1 MTATNWDQEL
11 KRIEREFH
19 GMSPDP
25 VIKLDSARAAAEKHA
40 LERRRSRNTAIA
52 VWARLA
58 LVVALAAA
66 INFWPYAR
74 ACGAGLYAYMG
85 AAGIVGA
92 GAIWVAASSW
102 SARLARAHMLSMVML
117 IASLALL
124 ALEVAPR
131 VGYARVEGPAPGW
144 RCTAAPATAAVPG
157 VR

>member
-25 VIKLDSARAAAEKHA
+25 VIKLDNARAAADKHA
-40 LERRRSRNTAIA
+40 LERRKGRNAALA
-52 VWARLA
+52 VWGRLV

-66 INFWPYAR
+66 INYWPYPR
-74 ACGAGLYAYMG
+74 ACGTGLFAYMG
-85 AAGIVGA
+85 AAGILGTGA
-92 GAIWVAASSW
+92 LWAAASSW

-131 VGYARVEGPAPGW
+131 VGYARVDGPAPAW
-144 RCTAAPATAAVPG
+144 RCGASPATG
-157 VR
+157 

>member
-25 VIKLDSARAAAEKHA
+25 VIKLDNARAAADKHA
-40 LERRRSRNTAIA
+40 QERRKGRNAALA
-52 VWARLA
+52 VWGRLV

-66 INFWPYAR
+66 INVWPYPR
-74 ACGAGLYAYMG
+74 ACGAGLFAYMG
-85 AAGIVGA
+85 AAGVLGM
-92 GAIWVAASSW
+92 GAIWAAASSW

-131 VGYARVEGPAPGW
+131 VGYARVDGPVPAW
-144 RCTAAPATAAVPG
+144 RCAAIPAT
-157 VR
+157 R

>member
-25 VIKLDSARAAAEKHA
+25 VIRLDSARAAAEKHA
-40 LERRRSRNTAIA
+40 QERRRNRRAAIA

-66 INFWPYAR
+66 INAWPYPR
-74 ACGAGLYAYMG
+74 ACGAGLFAYMG
-85 AAGIVGA
+85 AAGIAGT

-102 SARLARAHMLSMVML
+102 TARLAGAHMLSMVVL

-131 VGYARVEGPAPGW
+131 VGYAKVDGPAPAW
-144 RCTAAPATAAVPG
+144 RCAAVPAPPAASPS
-157 VR
+157 R